1 MKSGL
6 NRLGLRTEHVDWMTY
21 SSTQVHVYKKRNF
34 TTMITEIDELIVEDK
49 CKVILTPFHKTLK
62 NSWY

>member
-1 MKSGL
+1 MESGL
-6 NRLGLRTEHVDWMTY
+6 NLLGLRTEHVDWMTY

-49 CKVILTPFHKTLK
+49 
-62 NSWY
+62 

>member
-1 MKSGL
+1 MESGFNL
-6 NRLGLRTEHVDWMTY
+6 LGLRTEHVDWMTY

-49 CKVILTPFHKTLK
+49 CKVILTLFDKTLK